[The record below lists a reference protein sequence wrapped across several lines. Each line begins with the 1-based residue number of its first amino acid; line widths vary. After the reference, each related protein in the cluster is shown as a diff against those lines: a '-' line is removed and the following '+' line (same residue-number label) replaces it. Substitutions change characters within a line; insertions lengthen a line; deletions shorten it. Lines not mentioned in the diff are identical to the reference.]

1 MDPWFDWVV
10 LGRPRKE
17 KKIVKTFVITLTF
30 LSGMASGGDPHY
42 S

>member
-17 KKIVKTFVITLTF
+17 KKIVKTFVVTLTF
-30 LSGMASGGDPHY
+30 LSGMVSGGDPHY